1 MKGGVLALLLAA
13 GPGAA
18 APERVVSLNLCTDQ
32 LAFLIAAPGQLA
44 AVSRLA
50 VEREVSAHAG
60 AVVAAVAAGRL
71 RLTSGAAEEVFVM
84 APDLV
89 LAGRF
94 TTRATVDLLRR
105 LGVRV
110 EEFAPETSVAETR
123 ANIARMGRLL
133 GREAAAAALVARLD
147 AGLAAVEAAGA
158 GPGAASPEGVRMG
171 GVAPE
176 GARMGGV
183 APEGARAR
191 AVVWQAGGYVPGAGT
206 LADAIL
212 TAAGLENLGRGARLR
227 DNGTLPLEALV
238 LAGPE
243 VIVRGARYAGQSR
256 VEEVLDHPALAALG
270 ALDGGTT
277 GPEWVCGTP
286 ALAGAVAALA
296 ARVAR

>member
-1 MKGGVLALLLAA
+1 MKGGVLALLLVA

-60 AVVAAVAAGRL
+60 AVAAAVAAGRL

-158 GPGAASPEGVRMG
+158 GPGAAS
-171 GVAPE
+171 
-176 GARMGGV
+176 
-183 APEGARAR
+183 PEGARAR

>member
-1 MKGGVLALLLAA
+1 MSIWARVKWGVLALAVSA
-13 GPGAA
+13 GTGAA

-32 LAFLIAAPGQLA
+32 LAFLLASPGQLV

-50 VEREVSAHAG
+50 VEAEVSAHAG
-60 AVVAAVAAGRL
+60 AVAGAVAAGTVA
-71 RLTSGAAEEVFVM
+71 LTSGVAEEVFVM

-110 EEFAPETSVAETR
+110 AEFAPETSMAETR
-123 ANIARMGRLL
+123 ANIRRMGRLL

-147 AGLAAVEAAGA
+147 VGLAAVATGA
-158 GPGAASPEGVRMG
+158 SERVRPS
-171 GVAPE
+171 V
-176 GARMGGV
+176 
-183 APEGARAR
+183 
-191 AVVWQAGGYVPGAGT
+191 VVWQAGGYVPGGGT

-212 TAAGLENLGRGARLR
+212 TAAGLENLGRRARLR

-256 VEEVLDHPALAALG
+256 AEAVLDHPALAALG
-270 ALDGGTT
+270 ARDGGTT

-286 ALAGAVAALA
+286 ALVDAVAALA